1 MKLLVMTLISLVSLS
16 AAATLAMGE
25 STQAVAL
32 NYGYDD
38 GYGPQPGYGPGHG
51 RRHPGYGG
59 VTGPQY
65 TVRWYDLG
73 LNRLPKLVSEIQTIY
88 VGGRLVNEILVRAVD
103 NHVGI
108 ESFVAFLSDGQ
119 MVNLAHLTGNMRQ
132 GYELRGLVDRYSS
145 LRIDRLE
152 VRATSSN
159 LIGTRAQMQ
168 VVLGLAE

>member
-1 MKLLVMTLISLVSLS
+1 MKLLVITMMSLVSLS
-16 AAATLAMGE
+16 AVATLAMGE
-25 STQAVAL
+25 SVPVAL
-32 NYGYDD
+32 NYGYDG
-38 GYGPQPGYGPGHG
+38 GYGPRPGHG
-51 RRHPGYGG
+51 GHHPGYGG

-65 TVRWYDLG
+65 TVRWHDLG
-73 LNRLPKLVSEIQTIY
+73 LNRLPKFVSEVQTIY
-88 VGGRLVNEILVRAVD
+88 IGGRLVNEILVRAID

-108 ESFVAFLSDGQ
+108 ESFVAYLSDGQ

-152 VRATSSN
+152 IRATSSN